1 MFVLMINLVHIR
13 CFCELNLNDNFLI
26 KYWFSIALVGRN
38 WLRLIMNTFTFDFLD
53 LKNKV
58 LFNKT
63 SYCIGITQMEEGLVP
78 REYRMEITSH

>member
-1 MFVLMINLVHIR
+1 MFVLMINLVCIH

-26 KYWFSIALVGRN
+26 KYWFSIAPIGRN
-38 WLRLIMNTFTFDFLD
+38 WLSLVMNTFTFDFLD

-63 SYCIGITQMEEGLVP
+63 SCCIGITQMEEGLVP
-78 REYRMEITSH
+78 WEYGMEITSH